1 MTAGTA
7 ARLTSSRTAPLV
19 GTENLTFFGDQ
30 GRRILRLYHLYRL
43 TIGLALVLLISSDL
57 HNDLLQMSNP
67 QLFQYGAWLYLILN
81 IIVAVLVQSPE
92 RDLPV
97 LSLALM
103 DVILLSGLFYFGG
116 GTPSGIGNLLIV
128 AVAIANILLRGRVGF
143 FIAAVAATGLIYLT
157 FYLSIS
163 RSEASSQYVQAG
175 ALGTLCFAAAFLVQ
189 GLTRRL
195 QVSETL
201 ARQRAEEVANLEAL
215 NALILQRMR
224 TGIMV
229 LDPQERV
236 LLANQGRCSCS
247 ARNRWPA
254 SASRRAARSCSR
266 HCSTGVAIPHCARPT
281 SRPPRRTD
289 AAAEFRRPA
298 ARQQARHS
306 GVPRGHLADR
316 PEGPA
321 TQARLSRTTH
331 SQHCP

>member
-1 MTAGTA
+1 MLRRSLSRPGTDSAPAGQRDSGPP
-7 ARLTSSRTAPLV
+7 ARR
-19 GTENLTFFGDQ
+19 G
-30 GRRILRLYHLYRL
+30 GR
-43 TIGLALVLLISSDL
+43 
-57 HNDLLQMSNP
+57 QP
-67 QLFQYGAWLYLILN
+67 
-81 IIVAVLVQSPE
+81 
-92 RDLPV
+92 
-97 LSLALM
+97 
-103 DVILLSGLFYFGG
+103 
-116 GTPSGIGNLLIV
+116 
-128 AVAIANILLRGRVGF
+128 
-143 FIAAVAATGLIYLT
+143 
-157 FYLSIS
+157 
-163 RSEASSQYVQAG
+163 
-175 ALGTLCFAAAFLVQ
+175 
-189 GLTRRL
+189 
-195 QVSETL
+195 
-201 ARQRAEEVANLEAL
+201 EAL

-321 TQARLSRTTH
+321 TQARLSDDSQPALPMKSAIRWAPSAMPLSCYRNPKSWTARIGGWRRSSRTTRGG
-331 SQHCP
+331 

>member
-1 MTAGTA
+1 MGLFRLLFWIALIAAAFWLWRRLTERRRLPRNSRAACRWSAALNAACTCRRTRPCRPMTAGTA

-128 AVAIANILLRGRVGF
+128 AVAIANILLRGGSV
-143 FIAAVAATGLIYLT
+143 
-157 FYLSIS
+157 SS
-163 RSEASSQYVQAG
+163 SPRS
-175 ALGTLCFAAAFLVQ
+175 L
-189 GLTRRL
+189 
-195 QVSETL
+195 
-201 ARQRAEEVANLEAL
+201 
-215 NALILQRMR
+215 
-224 TGIMV
+224 
-229 LDPQERV
+229 P
-236 LLANQGRCSCS
+236 
-247 ARNRWPA
+247 PA
-254 SASRRAARSCSR
+254 
-266 HCSTGVAIPHCARPT
+266 
-281 SRPPRRTD
+281 
-289 AAAEFRRPA
+289 
-298 ARQQARHS
+298 
-306 GVPRGHLADR
+306 
-316 PEGPA
+316 
-321 TQARLSRTTH
+321 
-331 SQHCP
+331 

>member
-163 RSEASSQYVQAG
+163 RSEASSK
-175 ALGTLCFAAAFLVQ
+175 
-189 GLTRRL
+189 RRL
-195 QVSETL
+195 
-201 ARQRAEEVANLEAL
+201 A
-215 NALILQRMR
+215 
-224 TGIMV
+224 
-229 LDPQERV
+229 
-236 LLANQGRCSCS
+236 
-247 ARNRWPA
+247 
-254 SASRRAARSCSR
+254 
-266 HCSTGVAIPHCARPT
+266 
-281 SRPPRRTD
+281 
-289 AAAEFRRPA
+289 
-298 ARQQARHS
+298 
-306 GVPRGHLADR
+306 
-316 PEGPA
+316 
-321 TQARLSRTTH
+321 
-331 SQHCP
+331 

>member
-128 AVAIANILLRGRVGF
+128 AVAIANILLRGRVERPGHVQQR
-143 FIAAVAATGLIYLT
+143 VA
-157 FYLSIS
+157 
-163 RSEASSQYVQAG
+163 Q
-175 ALGTLCFAAAFLVQ
+175 
-189 GLTRRL
+189 
-195 QVSETL
+195 
-201 ARQRAEEVANLEAL
+201 
-215 NALILQRMR
+215 
-224 TGIMV
+224 
-229 LDPQERV
+229 
-236 LLANQGRCSCS
+236 
-247 ARNRWPA
+247 
-254 SASRRAARSCSR
+254 
-266 HCSTGVAIPHCARPT
+266 
-281 SRPPRRTD
+281 
-289 AAAEFRRPA
+289 
-298 ARQQARHS
+298 
-306 GVPRGHLADR
+306 
-316 PEGPA
+316 
-321 TQARLSRTTH
+321 
-331 SQHCP
+331 